1 MENNAVLQMRNIH
14 KSFPGVKALSGVDF
28 TLRKGEIHALMG
40 ENGAG
45 KSTLIKV
52 LTGVYTKDEGH
63 IYLDG
68 HEKEVQIRSP
78 QEAQKLGISP
88 VYQEITLC
96 PNLSVAENMYIG
108 RTPGAVQ
115 NWRKMNKAADKLL
128 KSLDIPAKAAQQ
140 LSTCSL
146 AVQQMIAIARAVDT
160 DCKVLFL
167 LYEDIIKRC
176 EKACHHHSQLSDNLF
191 QIITKKSQALSLR
204 INLLTAKTVRQRL
217 LHYLTY
223 QQGQKGQPSFSIDMS
238 LTELAEYLG
247 VDRSSL
253 MREIRGLKAQ
263 GILSSKGRVFSFS
276 PPLPDEKGG
285 VRKPD
290 A

>member
-1 MENNAVLQMRNIH
+1 MHQISIFNGISQEELSRMLQCFQASEFFYHRGQTIQTYSSSLRKIGVL
-14 KSFPGVKALSGVDF
+14 LSGKAHLYCVDF
-28 TLRKGEIHALMG
+28 DGSYTLLERFGPNDLFGEMFSLPLWGLEYI
-40 ENGAG
+40 
-45 KSTLIKV
+45 V
-52 LTGVYTKDEGH
+52 
-63 IYLDG
+63 
-68 HEKEVQIRSP
+68 
-78 QEAQKLGISP
+78 EA
-88 VYQEITLC
+88 
-96 PNLSVAENMYIG
+96 
-108 RTPGAVQ
+108 
-115 NWRKMNKAADKLL
+115 
-128 KSLDIPAKAAQQ
+128 
-140 LSTCSL
+140 
-146 AVQQMIAIARAVDT
+146 DT

-253 MREIRGLKAQ
+253 MREIRGLKVQ